1 MNLKAKIVIL
11 STAVII
17 TAGSFVMTAF
27 INEREEKTPV
37 ISSSY
42 PYILK
47 EYNNT
52 IAIFKDNEKIPA
64 LILDVVLSELPPRDI
79 TLLKEGIPAKTL
91 EQALAMAEDY
101 E

>member
-1 MNLKAKIVIL
+1 MKLKAKIVIL
-11 STAVII
+11 SSAIII
-17 TAGSFVMTAF
+17 TAGSFIMTAF
-27 INEREEKTPV
+27 TNKGEEKTPV
-37 ISSSY
+37 ISSNY

-52 IAIFKDNEKIPA
+52 IAIFKDNEKIPT
-64 LILDVVLSELPPRDI
+64 LILDVTLSELPPRDI
-79 TLLKEGIPAKTL
+79 AILKEGIPAKTL